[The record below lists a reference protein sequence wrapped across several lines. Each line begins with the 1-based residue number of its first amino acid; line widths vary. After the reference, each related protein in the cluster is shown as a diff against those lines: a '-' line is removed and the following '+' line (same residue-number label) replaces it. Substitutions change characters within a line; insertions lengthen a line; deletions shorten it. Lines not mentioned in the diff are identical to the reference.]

1 MEANG
6 LTALLSPDA
15 AKGGHFVDDHIC
27 IDGLSIDSLYIGT

>member
-15 AKGGHFVDDHIC
+15 AKGGHSQMITYALTV
-27 IDGLSIDSLYIGT
+27 YP